1 MKIIETRIMNA
12 EGEIKA
18 KMIFPRMGL
27 YANSNDIGKALMNV
41 YGYSYVKKVAFD
53 DAPDS
58 LAMFAHKF
66 IGTTHR
72 KYGKFSSFNRKS

>member
-1 MKIIETRIMNA
+1 MNA
-12 EGEIKA
+12 EGDIKA

-41 YGYSYVKKVAFD
+41 YGYSYVKKVSFD

-58 LAMFAHKF
+58 LALFSKKF
-66 IGTTHR
+66 IANRGM
-72 KYGKFSSFNRKS
+72 KYAEAETFNRRRKNF

>member
-1 MKIIETRIMNA
+1 
-12 EGEIKA
+12 
-18 KMIFPRMGL
+18 MIFPRMGL

-58 LAMFAHKF
+58 LALFAQKF
-66 IGTTHR
+66 IGNSKKKWAKVTS
-72 KYGKFSSFNRKS
+72 FSRR